1 MNHFE
6 NKIFE
11 EFEKNLNRILG
22 MTLEEYETILKR
34 HGDRP
39 LDEFRDTFNNEGA
52 DATRFVMNW
61 SIVNLSVVY
70 HERELGRKMTTEEI
84 KSHAVSLGLGLEH
97 Y

>member
-39 LDEFRDTFNNEGA
+39 LDEFRDHKYNQVLTTTA
-52 DATRFVMNW
+52 IT
-61 SIVNLSVVY
+61 LS
-70 HERELGRKMTTEEI
+70 
-84 KSHAVSLGLGLEH
+84 
-97 Y
+97 

>member
-39 LDEFRDTFNNEGA
+39 LEEFRDTFNNEGA
-52 DATRFVMNW
+52 AALALR
-61 SIVNLSVVY
+61 
-70 HERELGRKMTTEEI
+70 
-84 KSHAVSLGLGLEH
+84 LEAS
-97 Y
+97 